1 MRKPKVSEVNFWD
14 TIHYSEYAT
23 VYEARNIPDFFK
35 VVPAVGRSKLFY
47 GETAWMKT
55 RVFVVDLGDYSGWDL
70 FN

>member
-35 VVPAVGRSKLFY
+35 VVPAAGRSKLFY
-47 GETAWMKT
+47 GETAWMKA
-55 RVFVVDLGDYSGWDL
+55 RIFVVDLGDFSGWEM
-70 FN
+70 FQ